1 MPKKFLAGLGLA
13 FIVLS
18 LIRLWPHPPLSSY
31 APSST
36 AVLAADG
43 SLLRLTLAA
52 DQQYRLWVPLKDIS
66 PTLVDAVKL
75 QEDQWFYWHA
85 GINPLALLR
94 GYLGTRGFMAADRL
108 NLFPDGRLA
117 RACGI
122 VTVRQ
127 RPGTAHGTVFVT
139 LEDETGPVNVI
150 VWPSLVDT
158 QRKEL
163 LGSSLLG
170 VYGIW
175 QSHQG
180 VRSLVAKR
188 LVDLS
193 GLLGKLNTESRN
205 FH

>member
-1 MPKKFLAGLGLA
+1 
-13 FIVLS
+13 
-18 LIRLWPHPPLSSY
+18 
-31 APSST
+31 
-36 AVLAADG
+36 
-43 SLLRLTLAA
+43 LRMTLN
-52 DQQYRLWVPLKDIS
+52 R
-66 PTLVDAVKL
+66 
-75 QEDQWFYWHA
+75 H
-85 GINPLALLR
+85 PLALLR

-108 NLFPDGRLA
+108 NQFPDGRLA
-117 RACGI
+117 RAAGI

-127 RPGTAHGTVFVT
+127 RPGTAHGTIFVT

-175 QSHQG
+175 QSQQG